1 MDFLANTGTCQE
13 INGSTLLPGVGCGV
27 GTVVAVMDVALC
39 LHLCASIQGNLC
51 LFCYTCTKC

>member
-1 MDFLANTGTCQE
+1 MARLCCG
-13 INGSTLLPGVGCGV
+13 GVGWGV
-27 GTVVAVMDVALC
+27 WTVVVVMDVALC

>member
-1 MDFLANTGTCQE
+1 MDSLANTGTCQE
-13 INGSTLLPGVGCGV
+13 INGSALLRGVGWGV
-27 GTVVAVMDVALC
+27 GTVVVVMDVALG